1 MAETPERFSFFLVL
15 GAILCVTVIFLV
27 VWLAPSPK
35 VFTQS
40 SHVIAALAATF
51 GVIGT
56 LVGTYFGIKSSSDAR
71 DTVERVHKSTTQP
84 LQQAAERVAD
94 AADATRRAAEHT
106 ASAANRVAG
115 TSDPDLAIKSATH
128 ERNLRGG

>member
-1 MAETPERFSFFLVL
+1 MDNGGTKKDERDNVTPGPSKPWAFVLVL
-15 GAILCVTVIFLV
+15 SAILCVTVIFLV
-27 VWLAPSPK
+27 VWLTPAPS

-40 SHVIAALAATF
+40 SQVIAALTATF

-56 LVGTYFGIKSSSDAR
+56 LVGTYFGVKSSSDAR
-71 DTVERVHKSTTQP
+71 DTVERVQKATTAP
-84 LQQAAERVAD
+84 LQRAAERTAD

-115 TSDPDLAIKSATH
+115 
-128 ERNLRGG
+128 

>member
-1 MAETPERFSFFLVL
+1 MVLFLVL

-27 VWLAPSPK
+27 VWLTPAPE

-40 SHVIAALAATF
+40 SQVIAALTATF

-56 LVGTYFGIKSSSDAR
+56 LVGTYFGVKSSSDAR
-71 DTVERVHKSTTQP
+71 DTVERVQRSTTAP
-84 LQQAAERVAD
+84 LQRAAERTAD
-94 AADATRRAAEHT
+94 ASRRAAEHT

-115 TSDPDLAIKSATH
+115 TPDQRDAP
-128 ERNLRGG
+128 